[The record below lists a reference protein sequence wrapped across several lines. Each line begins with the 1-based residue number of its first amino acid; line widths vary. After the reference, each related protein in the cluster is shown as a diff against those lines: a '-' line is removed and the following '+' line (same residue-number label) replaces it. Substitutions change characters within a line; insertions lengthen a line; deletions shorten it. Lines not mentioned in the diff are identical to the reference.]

1 MSRIGNK
8 ELAQTLVEKYGLD
21 RSAAEQFVSEM
32 FQVLM
37 SGLREDK
44 QVKIKGLGTFK
55 VTSVASRRSVD
66 VNTGDPIIIE
76 GRDKISF
83 VPDASLRDEVN
94 RPFAQFET
102 VVLNDGVDFTDIDR
116 RFDADSDAFVSE
128 VLQTKIA
135 TPITIETEEQQNITP
150 PAIPDIE
157 KPEDTLALEAE
168 LPKETFTGS
177 EVLAHTVED
186 NEEVVSSATESESVE
201 EVVEENN
208 TAINTVSEE
217 VSQQVE
223 TVLPY
228 EEGFSDET
236 VLSTAVRWQRNVVR
250 ALIGVAV
257 VLLIAFVG
265 GIYYFLGELQQRD
278 NRIEHLEAQMV
289 KSKEKQVERPAVT
302 AEPTD
307 SMSEKMKRLEQSVNK
322 AQDDLKRSQA
332 DVARKL
338 AEQTKKEQPKSVA
351 SEKPVRQETTPVTVQ
366 QKPKEEPKYNN
377 DARVRTGAYRIVGID
392 KTLTVRQ
399 GQTLASISR
408 AYLGAGMECYI
419 EAVNGGKK
427 EFKVGDKLNI
437 PKLELKKKRH
447 KKQ

>member
-1 MSRIGNK
+1 M
-8 ELAQTLVEKYGLD
+8 
-21 RSAAEQFVSEM
+21 
-32 FQVLM
+32 
-37 SGLREDK
+37 
-44 QVKIKGLGTFK
+44 
-55 VTSVASRRSVD
+55 
-66 VNTGDPIIIE
+66 
-76 GRDKISF
+76 
-83 VPDASLRDEVN
+83 
-94 RPFAQFET
+94 
-102 VVLNDGVDFTDIDR
+102 
-116 RFDADSDAFVSE
+116 
-128 VLQTKIA
+128 
-135 TPITIETEEQQNITP
+135 
-150 PAIPDIE
+150 
-157 KPEDTLALEAE
+157 
-168 LPKETFTGS
+168 
-177 EVLAHTVED
+177 
-186 NEEVVSSATESESVE
+186 
-201 EVVEENN
+201 
-208 TAINTVSEE
+208 
-217 VSQQVE
+217 
-223 TVLPY
+223 
-228 EEGFSDET
+228 
-236 VLSTAVRWQRNVVR
+236 
-250 ALIGVAV
+250 

-302 AEPTD
+302 TEPAD
-307 SMSEKMKRLEQSVNK
+307 SMAEKMERLEQSVNK

-332 DVARKL
+332 DAARKL

>member
-21 RSAAEQFVSEM
+21 RNAAEQFVSEM

-116 RFDADSDAFVSE
+116 RFDADAEAFVSE
-128 VLQTKIA
+128 VLQTNVITTLTNEAEEGQNVPSSLSPDAKI
-135 TPITIETEEQQNITP
+135 TEETSAAEAVLLPENPTDSDSLIQTEEKKEEEIVAENESVSVTE
-150 PAIPDIE
+150 AIE
-157 KPEDTLALEAE
+157 
-168 LPKETFTGS
+168 
-177 EVLAHTVED
+177 ED
-186 NEEVVSSATESESVE
+186 NTQSNIESEL
-201 EVVEENN
+201 
-208 TAINTVSEE
+208 
-217 VSQQVE
+217 VSQQV
-223 TVLPY
+223 TTILPY
-228 EEGFSDET
+228 AEEDTDET
-236 VLSTAVRWQRNVVR
+236 VLSTAVRRQRNIVR

-289 KSKEKQVERPAVT
+289 NSSDKQVKRPAVT

-307 SMSEKMKRLEQSVNK
+307 SMAEKMERLEQSVNK

-332 DVARKL
+332 DAARKL
-338 AEQTKKEQPKSVA
+338 AEQTKKKQPKFVA
-351 SEKPVRQETTPVTVQ
+351 SEKSVRQETTSTPVQ
-366 QKPKEEPKYNN
+366 QKPKEEPNYNN
-377 DARVRTGAYRIVGID
+377 DARVRTGAYRIVGVD
-392 KTLTVRQ
+392 KILTVRQ

-419 EAVNGGKK
+419 EAVNGGRT

-447 KKQ
+447 KK

>member
-21 RSAAEQFVSEM
+21 RNAAEQFVSEM

-116 RFDADSDAFVSE
+116 RFDADAEAFVSE
-128 VLQTKIA
+128 VLQTNVITTLTNEAEEGQNVPSSLSPDAKI
-135 TPITIETEEQQNITP
+135 TEETSAAEAVLLPENPTDSDSLIQTEEKKEEEIVAENESVSVTE
-150 PAIPDIE
+150 AIE
-157 KPEDTLALEAE
+157 
-168 LPKETFTGS
+168 
-177 EVLAHTVED
+177 ED
-186 NEEVVSSATESESVE
+186 NTQSNIESEL
-201 EVVEENN
+201 
-208 TAINTVSEE
+208 
-217 VSQQVE
+217 VSQQV
-223 TVLPY
+223 TTILPY
-228 EEGFSDET
+228 AEEDTDET
-236 VLSTAVRWQRNVVR
+236 VLSTAVRRQRNIVR

-289 KSKEKQVERPAVT
+289 NSSDKQVKRPAVT

-307 SMSEKMKRLEQSVNK
+307 SMAEKMERLEQSVNK

-332 DVARKL
+332 DAARKL
-338 AEQTKKEQPKSVA
+338 AEQTKKKQPKFVA
-351 SEKPVRQETTPVTVQ
+351 SEKSVRQETTSTPVQ
-366 QKPKEEPKYNN
+366 QKPKEEPNYNN
-377 DARVRTGAYRIVGID
+377 DARVRTGAYRIVGVD
-392 KTLTVRQ
+392 KILTVRQ
-399 GQTLASISR
+399 GQTLTSISR

-419 EAVNGGKK
+419 EAVNGGRT
-427 EFKVGDKLNI
+427 EFKAGDKLNI

-447 KKQ
+447 KK

>member
-8 ELAQTLVEKYGLD
+8 ELAQTLVEKHGLD
-21 RSAAEQFVSEM
+21 RNAAEQFVSEM

-116 RFDADSDAFVSE
+116 RFDADAEAFVSE
-128 VLQTKIA
+128 VLQTNVITTLTNEAEEGQNVPSSLSPDAKI
-135 TPITIETEEQQNITP
+135 TEETSAAEAVLLPENPTDSDSLIQTEEKKEEEIVAENESVSVTE
-150 PAIPDIE
+150 AIE
-157 KPEDTLALEAE
+157 
-168 LPKETFTGS
+168 
-177 EVLAHTVED
+177 ED
-186 NEEVVSSATESESVE
+186 NTQSNIESEL
-201 EVVEENN
+201 
-208 TAINTVSEE
+208 
-217 VSQQVE
+217 VSQQV
-223 TVLPY
+223 TTILPY
-228 EEGFSDET
+228 AEEDTDET
-236 VLSTAVRWQRNVVR
+236 VLSTAVRRQRNIVR

-289 KSKEKQVERPAVT
+289 NSSDKQVKRPAVT

-307 SMSEKMKRLEQSVNK
+307 SMAEKMERLEQSVNK

-332 DVARKL
+332 DAARKL
-338 AEQTKKEQPKSVA
+338 AEQTKKKQPKFVA
-351 SEKPVRQETTPVTVQ
+351 SEKSVRQETTSTPVQ
-366 QKPKEEPKYNN
+366 QKPKEEPNYNN
-377 DARVRTGAYRIVGID
+377 DARVRTGAYRIVGVD
-392 KTLTVRQ
+392 KILTVRQ
-399 GQTLASISR
+399 GQTLTSISR

-419 EAVNGGKK
+419 EAVNGGRT
-427 EFKVGDKLNI
+427 EFKAGDKLNI

-447 KKQ
+447 KK